1 MYTQAFCGYCAAAR
15 SLLEKKEVPYEE
27 IDVTLNARLRR
38 EMMDRS
44 GKSTVPQIFIG
55 DQHIGGYDQLSKL
68 DQDGKLDGLLKR
80 SE

>member
-1 MYTQAFCGYCAAAR
+1 M
-15 SLLEKKEVPYEE
+15 
-27 IDVTLNARLRR
+27 TLNAPMRR

-68 DQDGKLDGLLKR
+68 DRDGKLDGLLKR